1 MASAYISKPGS
12 IHVSVNIHQRK
23 KQMSVLHVNGDHN
36 VGMPPAGDSLL
47 ATPMADPDSAVQPLW
62 DTL

>member
-1 MASAYISKPGS
+1 
-12 IHVSVNIHQRK
+12 
-23 KQMSVLHVNGDHN
+23 MSVLLVNGDHN